1 MMMMIPEPWE
11 KHNDMDPLKKDFY
24 EFHACLM
31 EPWDG
36 PAFLAFADGD
46 VVGARLDRNGFRPCR
61 WLQTSDTFYLASEAG
76 IFGVEDHTILEKG
89 ALSGGEGVFVDLN
102 QGEVRFEDPSQ
113 ARENYQ
119 AHFDARLVEV
129 TLGED
134 IEDSGA
140 LTSPSLGLFPWSKE
154 DVDAFLVPMA
164 STGKEPIGSMGDTA
178 RPAFLSHEKRPFF
191 DFFYQTFAQVTN
203 PPLDHLR
210 ERMVTDLRTYLG
222 RRPNVFAPK
231 TLLPLSPAIELDSPV
246 LTPQKLNAIRK
257 MHRLQ
262 HQGRA
267 FECSEISITFPRVK
281 GENGLGH
288 ALDKLRSQVLS
299 AIEGGCSII
308 ILSDRKA
315 RESRP
320 PIPSLLALA
329 AASDVLTLKGRRL
342 DASAGDDGQA
352 KLRLA

>member
-1 MMMMIPEPWE
+1 
-11 KHNDMDPLKKDFY
+11 
-24 EFHACLM
+24 
-31 EPWDG
+31 
-36 PAFLAFADGD
+36 
-46 VVGARLDRNGFRPCR
+46 
-61 WLQTSDTFYLASEAG
+61 
-76 IFGVEDHTILEKG
+76 
-89 ALSGGEGVFVDLN
+89 
-102 QGEVRFEDPSQ
+102 
-113 ARENYQ
+113 
-119 AHFDARLVEV
+119 
-129 TLGED
+129 
-134 IEDSGA
+134 
-140 LTSPSLGLFPWSKE
+140 
-154 DVDAFLVPMA
+154 
-164 STGKEPIGSMGDTA
+164 MGDTA
-178 RPAFLSHEKRPFF
+178 RAAFLSHEKRPFF

-231 TLLPLSPAIELDSPV
+231 TLLPLSPAIELESPI

-281 GENGLGH
+281 GENGLAH

-342 DASAGDDGQA
+342 DASVIVETGTSRTRINSPHWSVLEQPRSA
-352 KLRLA
+352 LTSLSRR